1 MIDSGYNKSSAV
13 WQGVYDMAKKEKLKK
28 TNDER
33 ILDQHHIDYQE
44 ISFNW
49 LEKGVTAL
57 NEAKKTGV
65 AAHSILKTIVL
76 KGSEDANDYLVVC
89 LPLEFEIDLKL
100 IANQLE
106 KKQVHLADNKKLINI
121 TGYVHGANTPIGINI
136 RKGFPIYFDE
146 RIKDFDEVSVSAG
159 KIGRSVR
166 LKQSDLVRLVS
177 GEYLKVQ

>member
-1 MIDSGYNKSSAV
+1 
-13 WQGVYDMAKKEKLKK
+13 MAKKEKIKK

-33 ILDQHHIDYQE
+33 ILDQHHVTYE
-44 ISFNW
+44 EVSFNW
-49 LEKGVTAL
+49 LEKGTDAL
-57 NEAKKTGV
+57 SEAESVGV
-65 AAHSILKTIVL
+65 SAKSILKTIVL
-76 KGSEDANDYLVVC
+76 KGSDDENDYLVVC

-100 IANQLE
+100 IANQLN

-146 RIKDFDEVSVSAG
+146 RIKEYDEISVSAG

-166 LKQSDLVRLVS
+166 LKQKDLVELVA
-177 GEYLKVQ
+177 GKYLQVQ